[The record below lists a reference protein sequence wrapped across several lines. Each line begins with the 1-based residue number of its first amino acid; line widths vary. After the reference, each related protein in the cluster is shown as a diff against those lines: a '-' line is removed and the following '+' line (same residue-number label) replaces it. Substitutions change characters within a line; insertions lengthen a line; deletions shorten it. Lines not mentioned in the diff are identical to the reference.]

1 MFFHEHGIVK
11 ERVSALLTDAIR
23 AAVLESEGY
32 AVDLIEFVDFEH
44 SPKNLMIRASYTGKR
59 RTGGRERAEALQR
72 SYGFRQ
78 SLLELTAAQTQ
89 EE

>member
-1 MFFHEHGIVK
+1 MFLSHTFSVPPYA
-11 ERVSALLTDAIR
+11 SASSLFIIS

-44 SPKNLMIRASYTGKR
+44 SPKNLMIRASYTGKH

-78 SLLELTAAQTQ
+78 SLLELTAAHTQ